1 MKVLNYI
8 GHILCDALSG
18 KVLLLGVVMSGGVLL
33 GGCGESSGTEH
44 GVDSASAGLG
54 CTRCSRQSEAAASSG
69 TDMSVTERFLEK
81 LRGSAAS
88 LKRDGDRTDTLIF
101 GLSERKFA
109 DAFLEYVI
117 ELQGI
122 GSYDKARREI
132 GGLLAACDTSA
143 SVGYRRFLYATV
155 QCAEKV
161 LYNPRSPYVDEEL
174 YLPFA
179 EHVVNSKYYPEEIKL
194 SYKEELRLASKNRI
208 GTPAADFE
216 FAAAA
221 ERRENEVELKA
232 TETKHVAVEGA
243 AIYKRRLYD
252 IDSEYTLIY
261 FNDPECSSCKEMTRA
276 LLSNKEFLKLLS
288 DACLKVLSLYIGH
301 NMEAWKTHR
310 DEIYMRL
317 VWALDGRGNGRDE
330 SKWAADVKQLWIE
343 GYDCEGVFESQ
354 SLYVIRAI
362 PSFYLLDSQKRV
374 VLKDA
379 SLERVL
385 LYFRTISPDAS
396 AK

>member
-18 KVLLLGVVMSGGVLL
+18 KVLLLGAVMSGGVLL
-33 GGCGESSGTEH
+33 VGCGENASTEH
-44 GVDSASAGLG
+44 RIDSASAGFG
-54 CTRCSRQSEAAASSG
+54 CTRCSRRSEAASSSE

-88 LKRDGDRTDTLIF
+88 LKIDGDRSDTLIF
-101 GLSERKFA
+101 GLSEREFA

-179 EHVVNSKYYPEEIKL
+179 EYVVNSKYYPEEIKL

-216 FAAAA
+216 FSAA
-221 ERRENEVELKA
+221 L
-232 TETKHVAVEGA
+232 EGA
-243 AIYKRRLYD
+243 AICKRRLYD

-261 FNDPECSSCKEMTRA
+261 FNDPECSSCKEMTRS

-288 DACLKVLSLYIGH
+288 DARLKVLSLYTGH
-301 NMEAWKTHR
+301 NMEAWETHR
-310 DEIYMRL
+310 DEIYIRL

-330 SKWAADVKQLWIE
+330 SKWAADVKRVWIE
-343 GYDCEGVFESQ
+343 GYDSEGVFESQ

-362 PSFYLLDSQKRV
+362 PSFYLLDGQKRV

-385 LYFRTISPDAS
+385 SYFRTISPDAP